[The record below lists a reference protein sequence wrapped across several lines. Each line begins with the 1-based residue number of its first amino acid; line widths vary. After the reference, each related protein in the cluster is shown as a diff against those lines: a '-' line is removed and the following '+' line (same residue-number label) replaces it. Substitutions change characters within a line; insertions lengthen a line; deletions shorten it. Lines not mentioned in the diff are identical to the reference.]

1 MTTDGRAF
9 VGLFFLNSLAIFIIN
24 YFFKIAKINFPDY
37 NNNIGNIKSESN
49 MSLIMQRYKEIEF
62 VNYNMPVNNKKII
75 NDYVKKCNSNI
86 NINDKKYSNS
96 NNLI

>member
-1 MTTDGRAF
+1 MP
-9 VGLFFLNSLAIFIIN
+9 S
-24 YFFKIAKINFPDY
+24 
-37 NNNIGNIKSESN
+37 
-49 MSLIMQRYKEIEF
+49 IMQRYKEIEF
-62 VNYNMPVNNKKII
+62 VNYNMPANNKKII